1 MVDELALVRI
11 YVDCIQKY
19 SCVGQDFDFAVFH
32 SIVNVVSPLDG
43 CNSPGRTSSHDHL
56 LSLSKKSKLHFQLF
70 KCLDRDVMASEINKL
85 TLVLNWFLSI
95 TLMSSSITVSKN
107 DLFPILEVIVLMKLI
122 QSILVI
128 VGNGICC

>member
-1 MVDELALVRI
+1 VVDELALVRI
-11 YVDCIQKY
+11 YVDCVQKY
-19 SCVGQDFDFAVFH
+19 SCVGQDFDFTVFH
-32 SIVNVVSPLDG
+32 SIGNVVSPLDG
-43 CNSPGRTSSHDHL
+43 CNSPGGTSSHDHL
-56 LSLSKKSKLHFQLF
+56 LSLSKKSKFCFQLF

-85 TLVLNWFLSI
+85 TLELNWFLSI

-107 DLFPILEVIVLMKLI
+107 DFFPILEVIVLMKLI